1 MEKENVLFISDIDRT
16 LIFPK
21 RFARDRDVCIEWTQD
36 GKELNYINPDNLN
49 TLVCLSKR
57 IKVILVTIRTKEQY
71 ERIRWPIGLELHSVL
86 LCFGNDVYF
95 SQELEQRYKEKYD
108 YGLRKYDEILYNAF
122 NWLKS
127 KNCFIKCRVCG
138 DSFISAQFKSDVSD
152 NYKSSLKEDLYCEF
166 RMESYICDDRFYA
179 VPMNNTKGDAAL
191 ALAKLLKPDAIV
203 VAGDS
208 APDAPML
215 SYADCAIYPNTI
227 LDNICCKNTSLKES
241 MIQYGKEPL
250 TKYNRAI
257 NCIFRPADCVAGFT
271 DYVIRETTNFVTK
284 ELKIE
289 V

>member
-49 TLVCLSKR
+49 TLVRLSKR

-179 VPMNNTKGDAAL
+179 VPMNNTKGDAA
-191 ALAKLLKPDAIV
+191 
-203 VAGDS
+203 
-208 APDAPML
+208 
-215 SYADCAIYPNTI
+215 
-227 LDNICCKNTSLKES
+227 
-241 MIQYGKEPL
+241 
-250 TKYNRAI
+250 
-257 NCIFRPADCVAGFT
+257 
-271 DYVIRETTNFVTK
+271 
-284 ELKIE
+284 
-289 V
+289 